1 LRKCYVSD
9 VGDPP
14 DHGLSDVALTLLAER
29 GFDATSTAQIA
40 AATGIPVEDVIDT
53 IGSKDAI
60 VLNVA
65 GAMLTDVVKALTD
78 IDPQTPVVEALW
90 AAHSAV
96 LVDVI
101 AGTGPVTL
109 QQMRHMSMAITS
121 SPELQ
126 KKVAAQRVEM
136 LSGVLADHFGS
147 SMADRS
153 VQHGLKVWSAVL
165 AATYMDVLD
174 KQGRFDPGV
183 NAETPESMRDR
194 LNRSFRIITG
204 RPTDAL

>member
-1 LRKCYVSD
+1 
-9 VGDPP
+9 VGDRAGEDPI
-14 DHGLSDVALTLLAER
+14 DVALTLLAQQ
-29 GFDATSTAQIA
+29 GFDATSMEQIA
-40 AATGIPVEDVIDT
+40 AATGIPADDVVRT
-53 IGSKDAI
+53 IGTKDAI

-65 GAMLTDVVKALTD
+65 AAMLTDVVKALAD
-78 IDPQTPVVEALW
+78 VDAQTPVVEALL
-90 AAHSAV
+90 AAHSSV
-96 LVDVI
+96 LSDII

-109 QQMRHMSMAITS
+109 ERMKNMSRTITT

-126 KKVAAQRVEM
+126 KKVAAQRIEM
-136 LSGVLADHFGS
+136 LSDVLADRFGTS
-147 SMADRS
+147 FSDRG
-153 VQHGLKVWSAVL
+153 VQQGLKVWSAVL

-183 NAETPESMRDR
+183 NVETPEVMRDR

>member
-1 LRKCYVSD
+1 
-9 VGDPP
+9 VGDRAGEDPI
-14 DHGLSDVALTLLAER
+14 DVALTLLAQQ
-29 GFDATSTAQIA
+29 GFDATSMEQIA
-40 AATGIPVEDVIDT
+40 AATGIPADDVVRT
-53 IGSKDAI
+53 IGTKDAI

-65 GAMLTDVVKALTD
+65 AAMLTDVVKALAD
-78 IDPQTPVVEALW
+78 VDAQTPVVEALL
-90 AAHSAV
+90 AAHSSV
-96 LVDVI
+96 LSDIV

-109 QQMRHMSMAITS
+109 ERMKNMSRTITT

-126 KKVAAQRVEM
+126 KKVAAQRIEM
-136 LSGVLADHFGS
+136 LSDVLADHFGTS
-147 SMADRS
+147 FSDRG
-153 VQHGLKVWSAVL
+153 VQQGLKVWSAVL

-183 NAETPESMRDR
+183 NVETPEVMRDR

>member
-1 LRKCYVSD
+1 
-9 VGDPP
+9 VGDQP
-14 DHGLSDVALTLLAER
+14 DQEPSDVALTLLADQ
-29 GFDATSTAQIA
+29 GFDATSMAQIA
-40 AATGIPVEDVIDT
+40 EATGIPAEDVIRT
-53 IGSKDAI
+53 IGTKEPV

-65 GAMLTDVVKALTD
+65 GAMLADVVKALAD
-78 IDPQTPVVEALW
+78 VDPQTPVVEALL
-90 AAHSAV
+90 AAHSSV

-109 QQMRHMSMAITS
+109 EQMKNMSIAITS
-121 SPELQ
+121 SPDLQ

-136 LSGVLADHFGS
+136 LSGVLSDHFGS